1 MLLKKR
7 ISNTTLCALGLKEPG
22 TFFTLFKI
30 KFYTYKNVYRLEW
43 ESSVLRGVNT
53 FQQLEEERLNNL
65 KLVLTSYLR
74 HVTELQ
80 PRIMEVMERN
90 YLKTIKFI
98 FIASGN

>member
-7 ISNTTLCALGLKEPG
+7 ISNTTLFALGLKEPG

-30 KFYTYKNVYRLEW
+30 KFYTRNVYRLEW

-80 PRIMEVMERN
+80 PRIMEVMEPN